1 MLIKTRNWNVNQ
13 NLNEIQYELQLKYQT
28 NEIMNEKIMNNKR
41 HPILIFVAIFTIA
54 ALIVPTG
61 VRMNRIIDINLLTMD
76 FNKTDAQFTVNYNIG
91 VISKMYIMLLGGKS
105 IEPVISEV
113 FSNFNFTIVKIDQ
126 DKTILHVHNISRY
139 EKNVGYY
146 LHDPVK
152 FGIVMKKVEIYVP
165 GDVRPKDYVGINAT
179 PALFYR

>member
-1 MLIKTRNWNVNQ
+1 MSNRHRLILV
-13 NLNEIQYELQLKYQT
+13 
-28 NEIMNEKIMNNKR
+28 
-41 HPILIFVAIFTIA
+41 LIAVFTIA
-54 ALIVPTG
+54 ALMVPTG
-61 VRMNRIIDINLLTMD
+61 GIANRIININLLTID
-76 FNKTDAQFTVNYNIG
+76 FNKTDAQFTVNYDIG
-91 VISKMYIMLLGGKS
+91 AIPKMYIMLLGGKS

-126 DKTILHVHNISRY
+126 DKTILHVYNISRY

-146 LHDPVK
+146 LHDSVK

-179 PALFYR
+179 PTLFYR

>member
-1 MLIKTRNWNVNQ
+1 
-13 NLNEIQYELQLKYQT
+13 
-28 NEIMNEKIMNNKR
+28 MNEKIMNNKHR
-41 HPILIFVAIFTIA
+41 PILIIAVFTIA
-54 ALIVPTG
+54 ALMVPTG
-61 VRMNRIIDINLLTMD
+61 IGTNRIIDINLLTMH
-76 FNKTDAQFTVNYNIG
+76 FNKTDARFTVNYDIG
-91 VISKMYIMLLGGKS
+91 AISKIYIMLLGGKS

-126 DKTILHVHNISRY
+126 DKTIIQVHNISRY
-139 EKNVGYY
+139 EKNVSYY